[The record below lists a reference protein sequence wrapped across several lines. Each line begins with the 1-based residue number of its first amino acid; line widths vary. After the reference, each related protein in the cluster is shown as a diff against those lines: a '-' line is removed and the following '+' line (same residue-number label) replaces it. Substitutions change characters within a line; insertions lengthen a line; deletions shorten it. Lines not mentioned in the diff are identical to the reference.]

1 MILPRRRASRAVTES
16 TTSTE
21 RSILSAA
28 DWRQRRIR
36 WTVRGLHVAT
46 LVFLLV
52 VGLGPI
58 LWMLKSS
65 ITPTLDT
72 LR

>member
-1 MILPRRRASRAVTES
+1 MPRRAAADRS
-16 TTSTE
+16 E
-21 RSILSAA
+21 RPRPIAAILSAA
-28 DWRQRRIR
+28 DWRQRGSAGRCAR
-36 WTVRGLHVAT
+36 LHGPT

-65 ITPTLDT
+65 ITPTQDT